1 MTTLS
6 CRWPILGFDKNDM
19 LSKSFFWGTAN
30 GSPKLFSWYSVIR
43 ICSNIFFLAKFLKG
57 RILHVCFLVI
67 THVFTKRGHS
77 AEHIYKRSTIL
88 CMESFF
94 FSVNS
99 LPLFKLLPRNFKNLI
114 LIFLFKGRQ
123 TYSAF

>member
-1 MTTLS
+1 MKDSGSSSKMTTLS

-19 LSKSFFWGTAN
+19 LSKSFFWGTDN
-30 GSPKLFSWYSVIR
+30 GNPKLFSWYSVIR

-94 FSVNS
+94 FFQ
-99 LPLFKLLPRNFKNLI
+99 LTHYRFLNFSQGI
-114 LIFLFKGRQ
+114 LKI
-123 TYSAF
+123 